1 MEHHGED
8 DTFHTK
14 RISQVFHSAIKIQL
28 IKRFV
33 QFHKTLTKCDKPHL
47 RYLAK
52 LQEVDHRSVF
62 GRNIINICKEAKVE
76 KICDVNIDTFEY
88 FPISEEEEWKVPFM
102 VELLEMLAGK
112 LDTDLSKDDIEDMID
127 HVATA

>member
-1 MEHHGED
+1 MEIRKKLILCLTIQPLSGKKHL
-8 DTFHTK
+8 
-14 RISQVFHSAIKIQL
+14 KIQL

-112 LDTDLSKDDIEDMID
+112 LFFFGFPL
-127 HVATA
+127 